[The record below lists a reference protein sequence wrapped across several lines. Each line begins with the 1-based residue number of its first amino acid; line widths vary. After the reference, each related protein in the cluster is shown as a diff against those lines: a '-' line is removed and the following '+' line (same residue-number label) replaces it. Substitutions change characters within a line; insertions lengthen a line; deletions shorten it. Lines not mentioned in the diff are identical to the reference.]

1 MSELVRVVVSH
12 DLDDARKYDGMPP
25 HVTLAYF
32 ETSEGRAKGLITS
45 IGIVATQHSPF
56 SIGFSKKLYNFGPD
70 GNILAH
76 KVTNPDGSLIR
87 VHGDLL
93 DAAWLNEVPVDM
105 GFQGSRY
112 NPHLTVAEGFM
123 APTDSEVRG
132 LSVYTRSLGGRAL
145 KQLNYFPFDEQD

>member
-1 MSELVRVVVSH
+1 MVVSH
-12 DLDDARKYDGMPP
+12 DLDSADRYVGIPP

-32 ETSEGRAKGLITS
+32 ETLKGQVGGLVTS
-45 IGIVATQHSPF
+45 IGIVAAEHSPI
-56 SIGFSKKLYNFGPD
+56 SIGFSKELYNFGPG
-70 GNILAH
+70 GNIPAH

-87 VHGDLL
+87 VHSDLL

-132 LSVYTRSLGGRAL
+132 LSVYTR
-145 KQLNYFPFDEQD
+145 